1 MTVVAADA
9 IGNGPTTPNK
19 SDPTSTS
26 NVDVLMAPN
35 EVVRVRLDIKDFLRN
50 ILRCSFES
58 ETFDIRARIKDI
70 TRK

>member
-26 NVDVLMAPN
+26 NVDVLVAPN
-35 EVVRVRLDIKDFLRN
+35 KLVRARLDIKDFLRN
-50 ILRCSFES
+50 SFKLIFEAP
-58 ETFDIRARIKDI
+58 TIDFRARIKEI
-70 TRK
+70 TRE